1 MRDFC
6 WFALISE
13 VAWFDKN
20 AVKVTVS
27 DERKG
32 GGCLEFGVGKVI
44 SFLLLGLYK
53 KEFACI
59 TIQQK
64 ETGIKI
70 FLHSVPVVTQQ

>member
-1 MRDFC
+1 M
-6 WFALISE
+6 
-13 VAWFDKN
+13 AWFDKN

-53 KEFACI
+53 KNLPTSPFNKRKQE
-59 TIQQK
+59 
-64 ETGIKI
+64 
-70 FLHSVPVVTQQ
+70 